1 MPASPVRIAR
11 SVVVATA
18 ATLLLVAPVAAKE
31 PVDPNTLNPPPPA
44 AFDPTCDRIGSK
56 IVCELA
62 FSDPPIVDEPSE
74 LFCDG
79 DQILISQTR
88 AVVGRRIYDADGNLL
103 KRHFREDFT
112 GSFTNP
118 ASGQTV
124 DWVSHATVI
133 HTLASPGNI
142 ASGHT
147 TSSGLSIRISAPGG
161 GTVLLDAGR
170 LVIDE
175 ATGEITGSSGPHHFD
190 DYFVHGD
197 VDALQPLCDALA

>member
-1 MPASPVRIAR
+1 MPASLVRIAR

-18 ATLLLVAPVAAKE
+18 ATLMLVAPVAAKE

-44 AFDPTCDRIGSK
+44 FFNATCERTGSN

-62 FSDPPIVDEPSE
+62 FSDPPFVDEPSE

-88 AVVGRRIYDADGNLL
+88 TVVGRRIYDADGNLL
-103 KRHFREDFT
+103 KRHFREDFS

-124 DWVSHATVI
+124 DWVSHATVV
-133 HTLASPGNI
+133 HTLASPGDI

-147 TSSGLSIRISAPGG
+147 TSSGLSIRISGPG

-175 ATGEITGSSGPHHFD
+175 ATGEIIGSSGPHHFD